1 MKMARVR
8 MECLLAAIVLSS
20 IQPICRAQQPQQPPP
35 ALKKLGILI
44 FPGVEVIDFTG
55 PYEVLFQGRSKG
67 KRLFDVVTI
76 GLGPEMIKTS
86 PPWSGLKITPDYSID
101 NAPKLDIL
109 LIPGGEIG
117 SVDKNEKAMAWIA
130 KTVDQAECVMSV
142 CNGAFILAKGGHLKG
157 QSVTTFYWF
166 LEALK
171 KDEPS
176 CTIAYDQRFTDNG
189 KIITTAGLS
198 SGIDGALHLI
208 ERYGSRFDAEQ
219 AALGLEYNW
228 QPDLNWSRAG
238 LADRHLIKMLGAK
251 GFEFPEGSETGWTV
265 VENNGN
271 VETWTKR
278 WTFTSEYNREKLVPI
293 FETQMAKTWTRIAS
307 RDGVSRWSFKDEKG
321 RAWTAKLDLKSQ
333 GARAWTAAISLS
345 KSRQSAS
352 PQTEGSKAAKG

>member
-1 MKMARVR
+1 
-8 MECLLAAIVLSS
+8 
-20 IQPICRAQQPQQPPP
+20 
-35 ALKKLGILI
+35 
-44 FPGVEVIDFTG
+44 
-55 PYEVLFQGRSKG
+55 
-67 KRLFDVVTI
+67 
-76 GLGPEMIKTS
+76 
-86 PPWSGLKITPDYSID
+86 LKITPDYSID

-130 KTVDQAECVMSV
+130 KTVNQAECVMSV
-142 CNGAFILAKGGHLKG
+142 CNGAFVLAKGGHLKG

-228 QPDLNWSRAG
+228 QPELNWARAN
-238 LADRHLIKMLGAK
+238 LADRHLIKMLGPT
-251 GFEFPEGSETGWTV
+251 GFDFPAGSETGWTV
-265 VENNGN
+265 VENTGS
-271 VETWTKR
+271 VDVWTKR
-278 WTFTSEYNREKLVPI
+278 WTFNSALTRTDLIPI
-293 FETQMAKTWTRIAS
+293 FEKRIAVTWNKTYTNGEGS
-307 RDGVSRWSFKDEKG
+307 LWSFKDEKG
-321 RAWTAKLDLKSQ
+321 RAWTATLKLSPTGDK
-333 GARAWTAAISLS
+333 AWTASISLS
-345 KSRQSAS
+345 KNKQSAAS
-352 PQTEGSKAAKG
+352 ANKRS